1 MKGNWFTAKLILPH
15 LGRGRNGNLLLCFSF
30 SLPPPSFRT
39 TKTDFAYIA
48 GSLEL
53 VFSKQNDFM
62 AF

>member
-1 MKGNWFTAKLILPH
+1 MGIYCFVSPS
-15 LGRGRNGNLLLCFSF
+15 LC
-30 SLPPPSFRT
+30 PPSFRT